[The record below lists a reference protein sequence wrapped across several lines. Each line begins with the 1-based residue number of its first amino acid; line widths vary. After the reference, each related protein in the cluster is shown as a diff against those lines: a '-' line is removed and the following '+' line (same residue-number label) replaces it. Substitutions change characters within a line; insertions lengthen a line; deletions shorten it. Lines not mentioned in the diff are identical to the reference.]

1 MLEVEGLVVTAG
13 GVRLVDGVSFEV
25 GAGELFGLV
34 GESGSGK
41 TTAVLAL
48 AGLLPAGV
56 ERAAGTVVLAD
67 EELTAERLERVRG
80 SRIGFVFQDSSGSLD
95 PLMRVGAQVAEVWRI
110 HGGGRREARRR
121 AAELLE
127 RVGVGAH
134 RARAYPHE
142 LSGGQR
148 QRVGIAMAVALDPR
162 LLIAD
167 EPTTA
172 LDVTVQAQVMEL
184 LSRARKESGAAAVL
198 VSHDLDLLAR
208 YADRIGVMYSG
219 RLVEVGAA
227 REVVERPRHPYTRAL
242 LASRP
247 RVGAGRGQLPVIE
260 GIAPQP
266 AERPAGCAFHP
277 RCAVAVER
285 CAVDSPALEGG
296 VACWVAGDE

>member
-1 MLEVEGLVVTAG
+1 VLEVEGLVVTAG

-80 SRIGFVFQDSSGSLD
+80 SRIGFVFQDPSGSLD

-184 LSRARKESGAAAVL
+184 LSRAREESGAAAVL

-247 RVGAGRGQLPVIE
+247 RVGAGRGPLPVIE